1 VCFALRRSLGCAARI
16 GNTLLLKD
24 YYVISS
30 KGSLLKA
37 LDFLFR
43 DNRFLEGGE
52 DLTDL
57 LLKSS
62 LVLYKFS
69 VISVNNVLIYVLAED
84 RHNLFL
90 CVSFYV
96 GAS

>member
-1 VCFALRRSLGCAARI
+1 
-16 GNTLLLKD
+16 LLE
-24 YYVISS
+24 
-30 KGSLLKA
+30 A

-57 LLKSS
+57 LLKGS

-69 VISVNNVLIYVLAED
+69 IVSVNNVFVYVLAED
-84 RHNLFL
+84 RHDLFL
-90 CVSFYV
+90 CVSLYV